1 MVLEWRCDQNQA
13 ISGPDSGDS
22 RLAKTRDHVQPT
34 KSCGGS
40 YASGGCWECVT
51 GRRMNDVMGY
61 NAGLKTDR
69 GCDMIQSETVV
80 CSGEGYGHESTT
92 TAAPSSSG
100 QYRHCGASERGIY
113 IQILI

>member
-22 RLAKTRDHVQPT
+22 RLAKTRDHVQAT
-34 KSCGGS
+34 CKNGS
-40 YASGGCWECVT
+40 YASGGRWERVT
-51 GRRMNDVMGY
+51 GRRMNDVIQY
-61 NAGLKTDR
+61 NAGLQTGR

-80 CSGEGYGHESTT
+80 CSGEGYGHKSTI